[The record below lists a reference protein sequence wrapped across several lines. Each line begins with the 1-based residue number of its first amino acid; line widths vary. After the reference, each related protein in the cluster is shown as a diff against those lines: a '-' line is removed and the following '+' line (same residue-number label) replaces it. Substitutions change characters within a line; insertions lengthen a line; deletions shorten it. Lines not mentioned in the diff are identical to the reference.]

1 MTLTD
6 FKATLTD
13 GTPPGDLGLPLQ
25 ALWYA
30 ANDSWDAAHKIT
42 QDEGDPQLDWVHAY
56 LHRVE
61 GDESNAAYWYRRARQ
76 ARLQRLARR
85 RVERDHQDAAGCV
98 EPI

>member
-1 MTLTD
+1 MTFTE

-30 ANDSWDAAHKIT
+30 ANDSWEAAHNIT

-61 GDESNAAYWYRRARQ
+61 GDESNAAHWYRRANQ
-76 ARLQRLARR
+76 PVYEGSLDDEWSEIARSLLSA
-85 RVERDHQDAAGCV
+85 
-98 EPI
+98 

>member
-1 MTLTD
+1 MTFTE

-13 GTPPGDLGLPLQ
+13 GTPRGDLGLPLQ

-61 GDESNAAYWYRRARQ
+61 GDESNAAYWYRRANQ
-76 ARLQRLARR
+76 NVYTGSLDDEWTDIAKSLLSAQS
-85 RVERDHQDAAGCV
+85 
-98 EPI
+98 